1 MSSEEGPG
9 DGPLWR
15 HLEDGLGVYG
25 GEGAEGRE
33 NGGREADFMSY
44 EADTAIFFPLCEV
57 PHLNYYF
64 QTSAPSLWLTGLP
77 METKTLTEFNAILI
91 YDPSPPCPLVGC
103 FI

>member
-1 MSSEEGPG
+1 M
-9 DGPLWR
+9 DW
-15 HLEDGLGVYG
+15 GVYG

-44 EADTAIFFPLCEV
+44 EADTAILFPLCEV